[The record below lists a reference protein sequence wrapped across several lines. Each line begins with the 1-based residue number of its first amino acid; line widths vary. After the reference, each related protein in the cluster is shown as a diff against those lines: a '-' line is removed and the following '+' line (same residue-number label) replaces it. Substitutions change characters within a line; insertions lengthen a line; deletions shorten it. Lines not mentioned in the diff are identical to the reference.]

1 MPPFSQVSVLL
12 VEWCNLGVEWWCV
25 KTRCSVVG
33 RRRREWSDERRI
45 ARDSIVGPALL
56 VTDNVSVGHKIN
68 VGIKTVAP
76 RELDVD
82 VDPVHF
88 QLSLTTI

>member
-1 MPPFSQVSVLL
+1 MSVLL

-45 ARDSIVGPALL
+45 ERDSLVGPALL
-56 VTDNVSVGHKIN
+56 VTDNVSVGHKN
-68 VGIKTVAP
+68 FVGIKTVAP